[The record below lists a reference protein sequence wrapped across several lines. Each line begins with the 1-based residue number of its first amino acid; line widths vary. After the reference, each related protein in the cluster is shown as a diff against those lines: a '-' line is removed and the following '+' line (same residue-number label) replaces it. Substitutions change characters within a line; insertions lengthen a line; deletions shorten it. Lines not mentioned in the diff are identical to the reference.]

1 MIRASSLLKTTLLGS
16 LLWLSACSIFPEETP
31 QIRYNLPAATMQ
43 PVGPKKNSTLYV
55 ATPQANRLINSNYIL
70 VQPEGTEI
78 QTYKGSQW
86 SDVAPVLVRERLLQ
100 AFTDADLFEA
110 VTGDAALNTPL
121 ALEGYLSHFEVQ
133 YQEGQPVVRVQYEGK
148 VIDRQKS
155 TIVRSKRFVIN
166 QPAASTEIPAII
178 TAFGTATDTL
188 SVQVLE
194 WLNQ

>member
-1 MIRASSLLKTTLLGS
+1 MIRTSSLLKTTLIGS
-16 LLWLSACSIFPEETP
+16 VLWLSACSIFPEETP
-31 QIRYNLPAATMQ
+31 RTRYNLPAATMQ
-43 PVGPKKNSTLYV
+43 PVGPQKDSTLYV

-86 SDVAPVLVRERLLQ
+86 SDVAPVLVRERLIL
-100 AFTDADLFEA
+100 ALDDANLFKG
-110 VTGDAALNTPL
+110 VSGDAALNTPW

-133 YQEGQPVVRVQYEGK
+133 YQNEQPVVRVQYEGQI
-148 VIDRQKS
+148 IDRQKS

-166 QPAASTEIPAII
+166 QPAASTEISAII

-188 SVQVLE
+188 SLQVLE